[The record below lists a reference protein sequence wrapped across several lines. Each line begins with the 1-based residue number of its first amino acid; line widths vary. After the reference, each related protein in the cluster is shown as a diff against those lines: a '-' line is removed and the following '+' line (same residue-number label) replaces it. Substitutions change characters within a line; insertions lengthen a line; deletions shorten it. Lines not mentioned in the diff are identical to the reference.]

1 MGTSIEINMQL
12 IKALDAIP
20 LTLRSGPFQRCMDQF
35 GKTVAK
41 AVPSKARTSRGGS
54 RKRWSRKYKD
64 NPAFQNDSRDHFSH
78 KVLQS
83 GLAVYVGATYP
94 QGNKQQFVMPIKQG
108 PSYQRFLWGKPGQQV
123 QRVSKLGKTYTTTV
137 NTKPQTANFPIH
149 DRATVR
155 GYDLAKTQ
163 AEQAFLSQ
171 LQKEIRS
178 LKLG

>member
-1 MGTSIEINMQL
+1 MSSSIEINMQL

-20 LTLRSGPFQRCMDQF
+20 LTLRSGPFQRCLNQF

-41 AVPSKARTSRGGS
+41 AVPSKARTSRGKS
-54 RKRWSRKYKD
+54 RERWSRKYKD

-78 KVLQS
+78 KVLRN
-83 GLAVYVGATYP
+83 GLAVYVGATYD
-94 QGNKQQFVMPIKQG
+94 QGNKQQFVHPFKKG
-108 PSYQRFLWGKPGQQV
+108 DSYKRFLWGKPGQQV
-123 QRVSKLGKTYTTTV
+123 QRVSKRGKAYTTTV
-137 NTKPQTANFPIH
+137 NTKPQTANFPVH

-163 AEQAFLSQ
+163 AEQAFLGQ